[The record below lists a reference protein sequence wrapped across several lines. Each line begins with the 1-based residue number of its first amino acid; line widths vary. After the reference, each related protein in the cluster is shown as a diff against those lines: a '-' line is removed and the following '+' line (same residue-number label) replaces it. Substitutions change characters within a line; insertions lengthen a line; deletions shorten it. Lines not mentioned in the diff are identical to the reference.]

1 MLHLEL
7 SDGLKTMRKP
17 LNTALEMLIRQKG
30 VVHLV
35 RDQQVLE
42 ALTKVE
48 KRKRC
53 VVL

>member
-1 MLHLEL
+1 MLHLES

-30 VVHLV
+30 VHLV

-42 ALTKVE
+42 TLTKVE